1 MARPVLAC
9 LHHLER
15 PSLGLAE
22 APLRAAGL
30 ELDERRVT
38 EGDPLPELGDVAGIV
53 SFGGA
58 QSVRGIDSEPALE
71 AEAALLREAVEREVP
86 VLGICL
92 GGQLLAHALGG
103 EVGRLERRT
112 VAWWELEPAA
122 AAEGDPVLG
131 ALGAP
136 VLALHFNED
145 GFSLP
150 PGAVE
155 LLGRGGA
162 SVEGF
167 RAGRAAW
174 GVQFHPEADGPLLE
188 DWYVNYRPWIDQAG
202 VDPEEL
208 RAAGERCL
216 PRQAEQA
223 DALFRAFARVVL
235 DDAARR

>member
-1 MARPVLAC
+1 MTPPVVAC

-15 PSLGLAE
+15 PSLGLAG

-38 EGDPLPELGDVAGIV
+38 AGDPLPGLEEVAGIV
-53 SFGGA
+53 AFGGA
-58 QSVRGIDSEPALE
+58 QSVRDIASEPALQ
-71 AEAALLREAVEREVP
+71 AEAALLREAVEREIP

-112 VAWWELEPAA
+112 VAWWELEPSP
-122 AAEGDPVLG
+122 AAEDDPVLG
-131 ALGAP
+131 ALPAP

-188 DWYVNYRPWIDQAG
+188 DWYANYGAWIDQAG
-202 VDPEEL
+202 VDPAEL

-216 PRQAEQA
+216 PRQAQQA
-223 DALFRAFARVVL
+223 EALFGAFARVVR
-235 DDAARR
+235 DEAAPR

>member
-1 MARPVLAC
+1 MPPPVVAC
-9 LHHLER
+9 LHHLAR
-15 PSLGLAE
+15 PSLGLAA

-30 ELDERRVT
+30 GLDERRVT
-38 EGDPLPELGDVAGIV
+38 EGDPLPRLDDVAGII

-58 QSVRGIDSEPALE
+58 HSVRDIASEPALQ
-71 AEAALLREAVEREVP
+71 AEAALLREAVDRELP

-103 EVGRLERRT
+103 RVAHLGRT
-112 VAWWELEPAA
+112 VAWWELEPAPEA
-122 AAEGDPVLG
+122 DGDPLIG
-131 ALGAP
+131 ALASP

-155 LLGRGGA
+155 LLARGGA

-174 GVQFHPEADGPLLE
+174 GVQFHPEADGALLE
-188 DWYVNYRPWIDQAG
+188 DWYANYGAWIDEAG
-202 VDPEEL
+202 VDAGQL

-223 DALFRAFARVVL
+223 GALFGAFADVILGRGG
-235 DDAARR
+235 R